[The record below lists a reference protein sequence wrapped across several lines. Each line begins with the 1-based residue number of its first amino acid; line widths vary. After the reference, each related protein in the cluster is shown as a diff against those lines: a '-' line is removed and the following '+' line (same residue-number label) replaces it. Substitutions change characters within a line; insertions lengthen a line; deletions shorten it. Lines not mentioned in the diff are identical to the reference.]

1 MNLLKGTV
9 FLMDISLPLKDPIP
23 IFSLVLFII
32 LLAPIILRKFRIP
45 SIIGLILAG
54 MAIGDHGFQIIQKGS
69 IDLFGK
75 AGLLY
80 IMFLAGLELDMTE
93 FRKNRN
99 RSLVFGSF
107 TFFIP
112 LLMGFVICTYILHF
126 NLMATLL
133 VSSMFATHTLVAYP
147 LASRLG
153 ITKNEAV
160 TVAVGGTIITD
171 TAVLLILAVITG
183 AEAGNLNTAF
193 WVRLGVSVT
202 VFAVIILWLMP
213 MLGRWF
219 FKKIKDDKTSHF
231 IFVLALVFSAAFLAE
246 MAGVEGIIGAFLA
259 GLALNQLIPHTSPL
273 MNRIEFVGNALFIPF
288 FLISVGMLVDL
299 RVLLKGP
306 QALMIAGVLTAM
318 ALLSK
323 WLAAFFT
330 QLCFKYTPV
339 QRNVIFG
346 LSSAHAAATIAVIL
360 IGFNMGI
367 VDENVLNGTVILIL
381 ITCMVGS
388 FVTENAGRKLAI
400 EDAAR
405 KPELPDEPERIL
417 VPISNPDRIES
428 LLDFAV
434 MIKDQHAPTPIY
446 PLAVVQDNEEAK
458 EKLHLTNRM
467 MEKAVI
473 HAAATESDVKA
484 VTRIDLNVSD
494 GIARTS
500 KELGIS
506 DVVLGWTDKT
516 STTDRFIGS
525 IFGTTMENVLQSVW
539 ETVYVCDFHYPLNT
553 TRKMVLILPRNTQYE
568 KGFLHYLQKMV
579 LLAKQAGA
587 KMQIYCN
594 EKTKE
599 AVAAYLEQT
608 KSSVELTFK
617 RFEDMDDFLVLAREV
632 TRNDLLVVVTARK
645 GTLSYQSFMENI
657 PAKIGRHFKENNVI
671 LVYPEQT
678 EIDFVEGGLQ
688 PEDLT
693 LAPIQEQLANLNKL
707 GKAVKRIFKGNAR
720 PGKPDDNTSE

>member
-1 MNLLKGTV
+1 MMQVMTRSVLL
-9 FLMDISLPLKDPIP
+9 LDISLPLKDPIP

-54 MAIGDHGFQIIQKGS
+54 MAIGDHGFQVIEKGS

-93 FRKNRN
+93 FRKNKH
-99 RSLVFGSF
+99 RSMVFGAF
-107 TFFIP
+107 TFFLP
-112 LLMGFVICTYILHF
+112 LILGYLVCTYWLHF
-126 NLMATLL
+126 NFMASLL

-171 TAVLLILAVITG
+171 TAVLLILAIITG
-183 AEAGNLNTAF
+183 AEKGNLNTDF
-193 WVRLGVSVT
+193 WVRLGVSLA
-202 VFAVIILWLMP
+202 VFAAIILWIFP
-213 MLGRWF
+213 MIGRWF

-231 IFVLALVFSAAFLAE
+231 VFVLALVFLSAFLAE
-246 MAGVEGIIGAFLA
+246 LAGVEGIIGAFLA

-273 MNRIEFVGNALFIPF
+273 MNRIEFTGNALFIPF

-306 QALMIAGVLTAM
+306 EALIIAGSLTAM

-323 WLAAFFT
+323 WLAAYFT
-330 QLCFKYTPV
+330 QLSFKYTST
-339 QRNVIFG
+339 QRNIIFG

-360 IGFNMGI
+360 IGYNMGLI
-367 VDENVLNGTVILIL
+367 DEHVLNGTVILIL

-388 FVTENAGRKLAI
+388 FVTESAGRKLAI
-400 EDAAR
+400 VEAER
-405 KPELPDEPERIL
+405 KPEMRGGPERML
-417 VPISNPDRIES
+417 VPVSNAARIES

-434 MIKDQHAPTPIY
+434 MIKDGQTDSPIY

-458 EKLHLTNRM
+458 EKVHLTNKM
-467 MEKAVI
+467 MEKAII
-473 HAAATESDVKA
+473 HAAATESKVQV

-494 GIARTS
+494 GIARAA
-500 KELGIS
+500 KELMIT
-506 DVVLGWTDKT
+506 DVILGWTDKT
-516 STTDRFIGS
+516 STTERLFGS
-525 IFGTTMENVLQSVW
+525 IFGTTLENVLRSVW
-539 ETVYVCDFHYPLNT
+539 ETIYVCDFPNPLNT
-553 TRKMVLILPRNTQYE
+553 TKKMVMILPRNTEYE
-568 KGFLHYLQKMV
+568 LGFAHYLQKMI

-587 KMQIYCN
+587 KLLMCCHDHTKGAIETFLQQS
-594 EKTKE
+594 KT
-599 AVAAYLEQT
+599 
-608 KSSVELTFK
+608 SVEIVYRSL
-617 RFEDMDDFLVLAREV
+617 EDMDDFLVLSREV
-632 TRNDLLVVVTARK
+632 TRNDLLVVVAARK
-645 GTLSYQSFMENI
+645 GTLSYSPGQDNI
-657 PAKIGRHFKENNVI
+657 PGRLSRHFRDQNII

-678 EIDFVEGGLQ
+678 ETDYIESGVQ
-688 PEDLT
+688 PDDLT
-693 LAPIQEQLANLNKL
+693 LAPIQELNKL
-707 GKAVKRIFKGNAR
+707 GRTVRRIFTGGRKDQR
-720 PGKPDDNTSE
+720 PDNRSKDKDQ

>member
-1 MNLLKGTV
+1 MMNALNGSVLLLDV
-9 FLMDISLPLKDPIP
+9 SLPLKDPIP

-54 MAIGDHGFQIIQKGS
+54 MAIGEHGFEIISKGS

-93 FRKNRN
+93 FRKNKH
-99 RSLVFGSF
+99 RSLVFGAF

-112 LLMGFVICTYILHF
+112 LILGYFVCTYLLHF
-126 NLMATLL
+126 NFMATLL
-133 VSSMFATHTLVAYP
+133 ISSMFATHTLVAYP

-183 AEAGNLNTAF
+183 ATTGHLDTTF
-193 WVRLGVSVT
+193 WVRLGVSLT

-231 IFVLALVFSAAFLAE
+231 VFVMALVFSAAFLAE
-246 MAGVEGIIGAFLA
+246 LAGVEGIIGAFLA

-273 MNRIEFVGNALFIPF
+273 MNRIEFTGNALFIPF

-306 QALMIAGVLTAM
+306 EALIIAGSLTAM
-318 ALLSK
+318 ALFSK

-330 QLCFKYTPV
+330 QLSFKYTPT

-360 IGFNMGI
+360 IGYNMGL
-367 VDENVLNGTVILIL
+367 VDEHVLNGTVVLIL

-400 EDAAR
+400 EETSR
-405 KPELPDEPERIL
+405 KPELPDVAERIL
-417 VPISNPDRIES
+417 VPISNPNRLEW

-434 MIKDQHAPTPIY
+434 MIKDVHTETPIY
-446 PLAVVQDNEEAK
+446 PLAVVQDDDEAK
-458 EKLHLTNRM
+458 EKVHLTNKM
-467 MEKAVI
+467 MEAAVI
-473 HAAATESDVKA
+473 HAAATESKVQV
-484 VTRIDLNVSD
+484 VTRVDLNVSD
-494 GIARTS
+494 GIARAA
-500 KELGIS
+500 KELQIT

-516 STTDRFIGS
+516 STTDRLFGS
-525 IFGTTMENVLQSVW
+525 IFGTTLDNVLQSVW
-539 ETVYVCDFHYPLNT
+539 ETVYVCDFHYPLST
-553 TRKMVLILPRNTQYE
+553 TKKMVLILPKNTQYE
-568 KGFLHYLQKMV
+568 IGFFHYLQKMV
-579 LLAKQAGA
+579 MLAKQAGA
-587 KMQIYCN
+587 RLLVCCN
-594 EKTKE
+594 EKTE
-599 AVAAYLEQT
+599 EVVSAFIEQS
-608 KSSVELTFK
+608 KVSVELTFK
-617 RFEDMDDFLVLAREV
+617 SFENVEDFLVLSREI
-632 TRNDLLVVVTARK
+632 TRNDLLVVVTARRS
-645 GTLSYQSFMENI
+645 TLSYNAYLESI
-657 PAKIGRHFKENNVI
+657 PAKLSRHFRENNVI
-671 LVYPEQT
+671 LLYPEQT
-678 EIDFVEGGLQ
+678 AIDFIESGLQ

-707 GKAVKRIFKGNAR
+707 GKAVKRIFKNPR
-720 PGKPDDNTSE
+720 NDQ

>member
-1 MNLLKGTV
+1 MMNLLHGSV
-9 FLMDISLPLKDPIP
+9 LLMDTNLPLKDPVP

-45 SIIGLILAG
+45 SIIGLIIAG
-54 MAIGDHGFQIIQKGS
+54 MLIGDHGFKIIEKGS

-93 FRKNRN
+93 FRKNRY
-99 RSLVFGSF
+99 RSMVFGAF

-112 LLMGFVICTYILHF
+112 LLMGFVVCTYVLHF
-126 NLMATLL
+126 NFMATLL

-171 TAVLLILAVITG
+171 TAVLLILAIITG
-183 AEAGNLNTAF
+183 AQAGNLNTYF
-193 WVRLGVSVT
+193 WVRLGISLT
-202 VFAVIILWLMP
+202 IFAVIILWLMP

-231 IFVLALVFSAAFLAE
+231 IFVLALVFAAAFLAE
-246 MAGVEGIIGAFLA
+246 LAGVEGIIGAFLA

-306 QALMIAGVLTAM
+306 DALIIAGALTLM
-318 ALLSK
+318 ALSSK

-330 QLCFKYTPV
+330 QLSFKYSAT

-360 IGFNMGI
+360 IGYNMGI
-367 VDENVLNGTVILIL
+367 VDEHILNGTVILIL
-381 ITCMVGS
+381 ITCLVGS

-400 EDAAR
+400 QEAER
-405 KPELPDEPERIL
+405 QPELPDQPERIL
-417 VPISNPDRIES
+417 VPVSNPDRIEA

-434 MIKDQHAPTPIY
+434 MIKDTHARTPIY
-446 PLAVVQDNEEAK
+446 PLAVVQDNAEAK
-458 EKLHLTNRM
+458 EKIHVTNKM
-467 MEKAVI
+467 LEKAVI
-473 HAAATESDVKA
+473 HAAATESEVQV

-494 GIARTS
+494 GIARAV
-500 KELGIS
+500 KELLVS
-506 DVVLGWTDKT
+506 DVILGWTDKT
-516 STTDRFIGS
+516 STTDRWFGN
-525 IFGTTMENVLQSVW
+525 IFGTTMDNVLQSVW
-539 ETVYVCDFHYPLNT
+539 ETVYVCNFQHPLNT
-553 TRKMVLILPRNTQYE
+553 TKKMVLVLSPNAEYE
-568 KGFLHYLQKMV
+568 LGFSHYLQKMFM
-579 LLAKQAGA
+579 LAKQAGA
-587 KMQIYCN
+587 KLLVYCPA
-594 EKTKE
+594 KTQK
-599 AVAAYLEQT
+599 AVENFAGQT
-608 KSSVELTFK
+608 KMSVDLSFRQFDNIE
-617 RFEDMDDFLVLAREV
+617 DFLILSREI
-632 TRNDLLVVVTARK
+632 TRDDLVVVVTARK
-645 GTLSYQSFMENI
+645 STLSYHAYMEGI
-657 PAKIGRHFKENNVI
+657 PGKLDRHFKENNVI
-671 LVYPEQT
+671 LLYPEQT
-678 EIDFVEGGLQ
+678 EIDFLEAGLQ

-693 LAPIQEQLANLNKL
+693 LAPIQEQIANLNKL
-707 GKAVKRIFKGNAR
+707 GKAVKRIFKG
-720 PGKPDDNTSE
+720 K

>member
-1 MNLLKGTV
+1 MVNSLVL
-9 FLMDISLPLKDPIP
+9 LMDTHLPLKDPVP

-54 MAIGDHGFQIIQKGS
+54 MLIGDHGFGIIEKGS

-93 FRKNRN
+93 FRKNRY
-99 RSLVFGSF
+99 RSMVFGAL

-112 LLMGFVICTYILHF
+112 LLLGFVVCTYVLHF
-126 NLMATLL
+126 NFKATLL

-171 TAVLLILAVITG
+171 TAVLLILAIITG
-183 AEAGNLNTAF
+183 AQAGNLNTQF
-193 WVRLGVSVT
+193 WMRLSISLAI
-202 VFAVIILWLMP
+202 FAVIILWLMP

-231 IFVLALVFSAAFLAE
+231 IFVLALVFAAAFLAE
-246 MAGVEGIIGAFLA
+246 LAGVEGIIGAFLA

-306 QALMIAGVLTAM
+306 TALMIAGVLTVM
-318 ALLSK
+318 ALCSK
-323 WLAAFFT
+323 WFAAFFT
-330 QLCFKYTPV
+330 QLIFKYSPT

-367 VDENVLNGTVILIL
+367 VDENVLNGTVVLIL
-381 ITCMVGS
+381 ITCLVGS
-388 FVTENAGRKLAI
+388 FVTESAGRKLALQ
-400 EDAAR
+400 EAEQQ
-405 KPELPDEPERIL
+405 PELPDQPERIL
-417 VPISNPDRIES
+417 VPVANPERIEA

-434 MIKDQHAPTPIY
+434 MIKDTHTTTPIY
-446 PLAVVQDNEEAK
+446 PLAVVQDNEEAR
-458 EKLHLTNRM
+458 EKIHLTNKM
-467 MEKAVI
+467 MEKAII
-473 HAAATESDVKA
+473 HAAATESNVQV

-494 GIARTS
+494 GIARAA
-500 KELGIS
+500 KELMIS

-516 STTDRFIGS
+516 STTDRWFGT
-525 IFGTTMENVLQSVW
+525 IFGTTMDNVLQSVW
-539 ETVYVCDFHYPLNT
+539 ETVYVCNFLHPLST
-553 TRKMVLILPRNTQYE
+553 TKKMVLVLPPNTEYE
-568 KGFLHYLQKMV
+568 LGFLHYLQKMFM
-579 LLAKQAGA
+579 LAKQAGA
-587 KMQIYCN
+587 KLLVFCN
-594 EKTKE
+594 ARTQSLTEEFKVQSKM
-599 AVAAYLEQT
+599 
-608 KSSVELTFK
+608 SVEIAYKQFDTI
-617 RFEDMDDFLVLAREV
+617 EDFLILSREV
-632 TRNDLLVVVTARK
+632 TRDDLVVVVTARK
-645 GTLSYQSFMENI
+645 GTLSYHAYMEGI
-657 PAKIGRHFKENNVI
+657 PAKVSRHFKDNNVI
-671 LVYPEQT
+671 LLYPEQT
-678 EIDFVEGGLQ
+678 EIDYLEAGLQ

-707 GKAVKRIFKGNAR
+707 GKAFRRIFKGPKN
-720 PGKPDDNTSE
+720 KN

>member
-1 MNLLKGTV
+1 MVHSLVL
-9 FLMDISLPLKDPIP
+9 LMDTHLPLKDPVP

-54 MAIGDHGFQIIQKGS
+54 MAIGDHGFGIIEKGS

-93 FRKNRN
+93 FRKNRY
-99 RSLVFGSF
+99 RSMVFGAL

-112 LLMGFVICTYILHF
+112 LLLGFVVCTYVLHF
-126 NLMATLL
+126 NFKATLL

-183 AEAGNLNTAF
+183 AQAGNLNTAF
-193 WVRLGVSVT
+193 WVRLGISLT
-202 VFAVIILWLMP
+202 IFAGIILWLMP

-231 IFVLALVFSAAFLAE
+231 IFVMALVFASAFLAE
-246 MAGVEGIIGAFLA
+246 LAGVEGIIGAFLA

-306 QALMIAGVLTAM
+306 EALIIAGALTIM
-318 ALLSK
+318 ALSSK
-323 WLAAFFT
+323 WFAAFFT
-330 QLCFKYTPV
+330 QLIFKYSPT

-367 VDENVLNGTVILIL
+367 VDEHVLNGTVVLIL
-381 ITCMVGS
+381 ITCLVGS
-388 FVTENAGRKLAI
+388 FVTENAGRRLALQ
-400 EDAAR
+400 EAEQ
-405 KPELPDEPERIL
+405 KPELPDQPERIL
-417 VPISNPDRIES
+417 VPVSNPERIEA

-434 MIKDQHAPTPIY
+434 MIKDAKAPTPIY
-446 PLAVVQDNEEAK
+446 PLAVVQDNEEARDK
-458 EKLHLTNRM
+458 IHLTNKM
-467 MEKAVI
+467 MEKAII
-473 HAAATESDVKA
+473 HAAATESNVQV

-494 GIARTS
+494 GIARAA
-500 KELGIS
+500 KELMIS
-506 DVVLGWTDKT
+506 DVILGWTDKT
-516 STTDRFIGS
+516 STTDRLFGN
-525 IFGTTMENVLQSVW
+525 IFGTTMDNVLQSVW
-539 ETVYVCDFHYPLNT
+539 ETVYVCNFLHPLNT
-553 TRKMVLILPRNTQYE
+553 TKKMVLVLPPNTEYE
-568 KGFLHYLQKMV
+568 LGFLHYMQKMF

-587 KMQIYCN
+587 KLLVFCN
-594 EKTKE
+594 ARTQSITE
-599 AVAAYLEQT
+599 AFITQSKL
-608 KSSVELTFK
+608 SVEVTFK
-617 RFEDMDDFLVLAREV
+617 QFEAIEDFLILSREV
-632 TRNDLLVVVTARK
+632 TRDDLVVVVTARK
-645 GTLSYQSFMENI
+645 GTLSYHAYLENI
-657 PAKIGRHFKENNVI
+657 PAKVSRHFKDNNVI
-671 LVYPEQT
+671 LLYPEQT
-678 EIDFVEGGLQ
+678 EIDYVEAGLQ
-688 PEDLT
+688 PDDLT

-707 GKAVKRIFKGNAR
+707 GKAFKRIFKGPKNK
-720 PGKPDDNTSE
+720 GS